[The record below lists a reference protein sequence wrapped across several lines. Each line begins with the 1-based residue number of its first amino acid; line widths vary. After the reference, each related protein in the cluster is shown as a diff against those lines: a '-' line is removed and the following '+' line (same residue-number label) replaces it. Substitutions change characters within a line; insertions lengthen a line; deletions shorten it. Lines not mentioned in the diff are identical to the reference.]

1 METLL
6 RHYFS
11 LILSEKIQDF
21 FVPRRLVELSSL
33 GGKSKYLIWLGV
45 IFDPVFKF
53 KFP

>member
-11 LILSEKIQDF
+11 LILSEQIQDF
-21 FVPRRLVELSSL
+21 FVLRRLVELSSL
-33 GGKSKYLIWLGV
+33 GEKSKFLIGLGV

-53 KFP
+53 